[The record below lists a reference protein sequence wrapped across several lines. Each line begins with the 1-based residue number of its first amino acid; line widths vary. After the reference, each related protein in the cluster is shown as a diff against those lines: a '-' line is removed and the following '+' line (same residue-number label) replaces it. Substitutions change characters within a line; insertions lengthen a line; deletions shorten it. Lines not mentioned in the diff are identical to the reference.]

1 MKKLLLNISVM
12 LVAILAPAA
21 IPTAAAVAACPGP
34 GSSKGQVLEGVGQTG
49 SNCSDT
55 GITKT
60 VEVVVEILSWVAG
73 IAAIIMVIIAGF
85 KYITSNG
92 DAGKVGSAK
101 TTLIYALVGIAIA
114 ALAQVLVHFVI
125 NSAKP

>member
-1 MKKLLLNISVM
+1 M
-12 LVAILAPAA
+12 LVAILAPLA
-21 IPTAAAVAACPGP
+21 IPTATAAAACPGP

-49 SNCSDT
+49 SDCSDA
-55 GITKT
+55 GITST
-60 VEVVVEILSWVAG
+60 LELVVEILSLVAG
-73 IAAIIMVIIAGF
+73 IAAIIMVIVAGF

-114 ALAQVLVHFVI
+114 ALAQILVHFVI
-125 NSAKP
+125 NAANP

>member
-12 LVAILAPAA
+12 LVAILAPLA
-21 IPTAAAVAACPGP
+21 IPTATAVAACPGA
-34 GSSKGQVLEGVGQTG
+34 GSSKGQILEGVGQTG
-49 SNCSDT
+49 SNCSDA
-55 GITKT
+55 GITTT
-60 VEVVVEILSWVAG
+60 VELVVEVLSWIAG

-101 TTLIYALVGIAIA
+101 TTLIYALVGVAIA
-114 ALAQVLVHFVI
+114 ALAQILVHFVI
-125 NSAKP
+125 NVATP